1 MSVSVFQDPLLKGLF
16 GDPDVAAAF
25 EAERTVERY
34 NTVEIALTRGAQ
46 SVGLVPQA
54 AADAIT
60 DMLRT
65 FRPDMGDLA
74 AGTIRDGI
82 PLPRYAAQIKAAA
95 GDNARYVHLGSTS
108 QDIMDTA
115 LALTLVEVNN
125 LFDERLA
132 AILGQL
138 KTLADAHGSRTMMG
152 RTRMQAALAITVAD
166 RLREWSLP
174 LERQRERLMRLRPR
188 LEIVQFGGPVGT
200 RRGWNGHGDAIAAH
214 MAGTLG
220 LSDPGAAWHTA
231 RDGLGAYVGWLT
243 QISAAL
249 GKIGE
254 DVCLMAQQGIGEIRL
269 AGGGGS
275 SAMAHKRN
283 PIDGEL
289 LVTLARFNAAQLG
302 GFAQSL
308 MHEQERSG
316 VSWALEWMILPQM
329 CAATGAS
336 LLTAARLLS
345 AVERMGAPEGTVL
358 DGAT

>member
-1 MSVSVFQDPLLKGLF
+1 MSISVFQDPLLKGLF
-16 GDPDVAAAF
+16 GDPLVADAF
-25 EAERTVERY
+25 DAERTIQRY
-34 NTVEIALTRGAQ
+34 NQVEIALTRGAEA
-46 SVGLVPQA
+46 VGLVPTA
-54 AADAIT
+54 AADAIAQ
-60 DMLRT
+60 MLDG
-65 FRPDMGDLA
+65 FVPDMADLA
-74 AGTIRDGI
+74 AGTVRDGI

-115 LALTLVEVNN
+115 LALTLMEINNAFDQRLVEI
-125 LFDERLA
+125 LA
-132 AILGQL
+132 KLSA
-138 KTLADAHGSRTMMG
+138 LAQAHGQRSMMG
-152 RTRMQAALAITVAD
+152 RTRMQAALSITVAD

-174 LERQRERLMRLRPR
+174 LERQRERLVRLRPR
-188 LEIVQFGGPVGT
+188 IELVQFGGPVGT
-200 RRGWNGHGDAIAAH
+200 RRGWNGHGNEIATH
-214 MAGTLG
+214 MAGSLG

-231 RDGLGAYVGWLT
+231 RDGLGVYVGWLT

-254 DVCLMAQQGIGEIRL
+254 DVFLMAQQGIGEIRL
-269 AGGGGS
+269 AGGGSS
-275 SAMAHKRN
+275 SAMAHKKN

-336 LLTAARLLS
+336 LLTGLRLLS
-345 AVERMGAPEGTVL
+345 AIEQMGAPEGTAL

>member
-1 MSVSVFQDPLLKGLF
+1 MSISVFQDPLLSGLF

-25 EAERTVERY
+25 AAARTVERY
-34 NTVEIALTRGAQ
+34 NQVEIALTRGAEA
-46 SVGLVPQA
+46 SGLVPKA
-54 AADAIT
+54 AADAICA
-60 DMLRT
+60 MLADFT
-65 FRPDMGDLA
+65 PDMAALA
-74 AGTIRDGI
+74 AGTMKDGL
-82 PLPRYAAQIKAAA
+82 PLPAYAAAIKAAA

-115 LALTLVEVNN
+115 LALTLVEINN
-125 LFDERLA
+125 IFDARLVE
-132 AILGQL
+132 IVVRLQ
-138 KTLADAHGSRTMMG
+138 TLSKAHGRRVIMG
-152 RTRMQAALAITVAD
+152 RTRMQAALSITVAD
-166 RLREWSLP
+166 RIREWQLP
-174 LERQRERLMRLRPR
+174 LERQRDRLVRLRPR
-188 LEIVQFGGPVGT
+188 IEIVQFGGPVGT
-200 RRGWNGHGDAIAAH
+200 RRGWNGNGDAIATH

-220 LSDPGAAWHTA
+220 LSDPGASWHTA
-231 RDGLGAYVGWLT
+231 RDGLGVYAGWLA

-254 DVCLMAQQGIGEIRL
+254 DVALMAQQGIGEIRL

-275 SAMAHKRN
+275 SAMAHKKN

-316 VSWALEWMILPQM
+316 ASWALEWMILPQM
-329 CAATGAS
+329 CAACGAS

-345 AVERMGAPEGTVL
+345 AIEQMGASEGTIL

>member
-1 MSVSVFQDPLLKGLF
+1 MAVSVFQDPMLQGLF
-16 GDPDVAAAF
+16 GDPAVADAFDAAT
-25 EAERTVERY
+25 TVRRY
-34 NTVEIALTRGAQ
+34 NRVEAALTRGAEA
-46 SVGLVPQA
+46 VGLIPKPA
-54 AADAIT
+54 AAAIVAIL
-60 DMLRT
+60 DDYAPPMS
-65 FRPDMGDLA
+65 DLA
-74 AGTIRDGI
+74 AGTIKDGL
-82 PLPRYAAQIKAAA
+82 PLPRYVAGLKAAA
-95 GDNARYVHLGSTS
+95 GEHARYVHLGSTS

-115 LALTLVEVNN
+115 LALALVEIND
-125 LFDERLA
+125 LFDSRLVKILTALDGLGIQHGER
-132 AILGQL
+132 
-138 KTLADAHGSRTMMG
+138 SMMG
-152 RTRMQAALAITVAD
+152 RTRMQAALRITVAD
-166 RLREWSLP
+166 RLREWALP
-174 LERQRERLMRLRPR
+174 LQRQRERLVRLRPR
-188 LEIVQFGGPVGT
+188 IEIVQFGGPVGT
-200 RRGWNGHGDAIAAH
+200 RRGWNGHGDAIAEF
-214 MAGTLG
+214 MAADLG

-231 RDGLGAYVGWLT
+231 RDGLGVYVGWLT

-254 DVCLMAQQGIGEIRL
+254 DVALMAQQGIGEIRL

-275 SAMAHKRN
+275 SAMAHKKN

-336 LLTAARLLS
+336 LQTALRLLA
-345 AVERMGAPEGTVL
+345 AVEQMGEPEGSAL